1 MFIVD
6 EFSTVAC
13 WKMDSDKK
21 KKRKLK
27 QKECKIRRIR
37 MILLPEASEARSCEV
52 RTKQIE

>member
-1 MFIVD
+1 
-6 EFSTVAC
+6 
-13 WKMDSDKK
+13 MDSDKK

-27 QKECKIRRIR
+27 QKEFKIRRIR